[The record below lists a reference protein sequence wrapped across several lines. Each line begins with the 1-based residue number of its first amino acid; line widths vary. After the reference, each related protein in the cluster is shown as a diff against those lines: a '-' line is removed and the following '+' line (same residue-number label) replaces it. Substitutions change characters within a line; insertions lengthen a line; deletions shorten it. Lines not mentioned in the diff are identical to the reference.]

1 MAPDRRGTLF
11 RLGNDARVAASGV
24 GVLVLLGAAVAL
36 PGTGPAIVAIGAFAM
51 LAVGLLLA
59 AARFEALR
67 PFGAANLVTTI
78 RLGLLSLLIGAVA
91 DASGAVATWWPVSL
105 AGLALVLDGLD
116 GAVARR
122 LGTES
127 RFGALF
133 DQETDALL
141 ILTLT
146 VLLVAGGKLGPW
158 ILFAGLMRYALLA
171 ASGVWPALTAPLPNS
186 RFRSGVCA
194 VMVTALVVCLL
205 PPLTPLPAAIA
216 AAIALTALTL
226 SFGIDLIWLLKNA
239 RGISQ
244 S

>member
-1 MAPDRRGTLF
+1 MATDRRGILY
-11 RLGNDARVAASGV
+11 RLGNDARVMAPGV
-24 GVLVLLGAAVAL
+24 GVFVLAGAAVTL
-36 PGTGPAIVAIGAFAM
+36 PGTGPAVVAVGAFAA
-51 LAVGLLLA
+51 LAIGLLLA
-59 AARFEALR
+59 AARYEALR

-78 RLGLLSLLIGAVA
+78 RLGLLALLIGAVA
-91 DASGAVATWWPVSL
+91 DANGAVATWWPVLL
-105 AGLALVLDGLD
+105 AGVALVLDGLD
-116 GAVARR
+116 GAIARR

-146 VLLVAGGKLGPW
+146 VLLVAGGKLGAW
-158 ILFAGLMRYALLA
+158 ILVAGLMRYALLA
-171 ASGVWPALTAPLPNS
+171 ASRIWPALAAPLPKS

-194 VMVTALVVCLL
+194 IMVMALVVCLL
-205 PPLTPLPAAIA
+205 PPLAPLPAAIVA
-216 AAIALTALTL
+216 ALALTALTL